1 MKQITCIFMAALLSL
16 AVFAAERPARQI
28 QIGKKNTAVATAVDT
43 EIVVAPD
50 APQTTLFAAKELQS
64 FLSQIFG
71 REVPVVK
78 QISNGKVSFILGVN
92 PWAKEAGID
101 AAKLVRDAFII
112 KTDGSRIY
120 IAGLDDPKANPERA
134 LARGGV
140 WSQLY
145 ERGTLFGVYD
155 FLERV
160 AGVRMYFPGELGT
173 VVPKTDRLA
182 IPEMSI
188 YDRPDFTQRKVS
200 TFWDGTYFEGEKRDA
215 VIHPA
220 KTLNNYRLR
229 LETEYLPCCHGLNHF
244 RYIQRFGKTH
254 PEYFALQ
261 SNGKRSNDLSVRHP
275 GQLCYTSGIVEEIY
289 QDVRSYLKGEKADV
303 RKIPSA
309 GRNGGYAWG
318 VNTSRGTYVDIMPQD
333 AFSGCRCEKCQAA
346 YRKNDP
352 HYATELIW
360 GNTVTIANRLKK
372 EGIPGIITMM
382 AYRPYRRVPAMDI
395 PDNVMVMVAETGPW
409 SKGNPAQKKLDDEE
423 IRAWTK
429 KLGRKVWIWNYVNKG
444 ATLTMPGV
452 PQMSPRAYGE
462 YYKGIAPWI
471 FGAFAESESDRF
483 LYNYLNYYIFSK
495 VAWDNKADF
504 EALLEEH
511 YRLMF
516 GNAAP
521 AMKKFYGILEDKW
534 VGQVA
539 GRVVDTP
546 LGPVGAPPS
555 DYDLWN
561 KVYSAK
567 VLAGLDRDLKDA
579 AGKVPADSLEAKRI
593 ALIRKEFYEPLVNAA
608 KAYHSMSSAVQ
619 GLKFHI
625 AGAPGKELYLLPFR
639 SKKEGALC
647 ATVKTGV
654 QVWRTENDLCIRF
667 RCGEPR
673 MSEIVAQ
680 KRKADD
686 PEIWKDNSVEIFLN
700 PSGDRKTY
708 YQLMVN
714 SEGSLSDQK
723 IVKLGASGSNDL
735 TWNSGASVEV
745 KKEPSA
751 WIAEIAI
758 PLKNL
763 PDIREEFPANFAR
776 SRILKTGSDYETL
789 YHWSPFARG
798 FHDLENYGSITSAK
812 EQNIL
817 INSDFSM
824 FPERTKRHFGIW
836 EGYKWIGGWIGDK
849 SNTAAVDSEICVSAP
864 FGMRLQSEEGATVM
878 QYLPALKPATK
889 YRLSFFVKLQ
899 DVKPLKAGGGVC
911 ANLYDDANRWFPAHN
926 WLTGTMDWTF
936 QSYEFT
942 TGKNTNAKVN
952 SYLRL
957 RLMNASGTVWFDDVK
972 LEEL

>member
-16 AVFAAERPARQI
+16 AVFAAERPPRQI
-28 QIGKKNTAVATAVDT
+28 QTGKKNAAVATAADT

-64 FLSQIFG
+64 FLSRIFG
-71 REVPVVK
+71 REVPTVK

-92 PWAKEAGID
+92 QWAKEAGLD
-101 AAKLVRDAFII
+101 TAKLVRDAFII

-120 IAGLDDPKANPERA
+120 IAGLDDPNANPERA

-173 VVPKTDRLA
+173 IIPKTDRLA
-182 IPEMSI
+182 IPEMNI
-188 YDRPDFTQRKVS
+188 YDRPDFTVRKVS
-200 TFWDGTYFEGEKRDA
+200 TYWDGTYFEGEKRDA

-220 KTLNNYRLR
+220 KSLNSYRLR

-303 RKIPSA
+303 RKIPAA
-309 GRNGGYAWG
+309 GKNGGYAWG
-318 VNTSRGTYVDIMPQD
+318 VNTSRGIYVDIMPQD

-346 YRKNDP
+346 YRKDEP
-352 HYATELIW
+352 HYAAELIW
-360 GNTVTIANRLKK
+360 GNTVSIANRLKK
-372 EGIPGIITMM
+372 EGSPGIITMM
-382 AYRPYRRVPAMDI
+382 AYTPYRRVPAMDI
-395 PDNVMVMVAETGPW
+395 P

-429 KLGRKVWIWNYVNKG
+429 KLGRKVWIWNYTNKHD
-444 ATLTMPGV
+444 ALQMPGI

-462 YYKGIAPWI
+462 YYQNLAPWI

-516 GNAAP
+516 GNAAS
-521 AMKKFYGILEDKW
+521 AMKKFYGMLEDKW

-539 GRVVDTP
+539 GRTVDTP
-546 LGPVGAPPS
+546 LGPAGTPPS
-555 DYDLWN
+555 DHDLWN
-561 KVYSAK
+561 KVYSAN

-579 AGKVPADSLEAKRI
+579 AAKVPADSLEAKRI
-593 ALIRKEFYEPLVNAA
+593 ALIRREFYEPLVNAA
-608 KAYHSMSSAVQ
+608 KAYHAMSSAVQ

-625 AGAPGKELYLLPFR
+625 TGAPGKELYLLPFR
-639 SKKEGALC
+639 GRKDGALR
-647 ATVKTGV
+647 ATVETGV
-654 QVWRTENDLCIRF
+654 QVWRTENDLCVRF

-673 MSEIVAQ
+673 MGEIVAQ

-723 IVKLGASGSNDL
+723 CVRLGAGSSGDYS
-735 TWNSGASVEV
+735 WNSGASVKVE
-745 KKEPSA
+745 KQAAA
-751 WIAEIAI
+751 WIAEITI

-763 PDIREEFPANFAR
+763 PGLKAEFPANFAR
-776 SRILKTGSDYETL
+776 SRILKQDGGYEPL
-789 YHWSPFARG
+789 YQWSPFTRN
-798 FHDLENYGSITSAK
+798 FHDLENYGTLSAGPDA
-812 EQNIL
+812 NLL
-817 INSDFSM
+817 INGDFSI
-824 FPERTKRHFGIW
+824 PAKHTNRHFGIW
-836 EGYKWIGGWIGDK
+836 KGYEWQGGWIG
-849 SNTAAVDSEICVSAP
+849 AAANPPVLDNAVCISLPA
-864 FGMRLQSEEGATVM
+864 GLRLQGKDVQVQQA
-878 QYLPALKPATK
+878 LPNLKPDTR
-889 YRLSFFVKLQ
+889 YRLSFYVKLA

-911 ANLYDDANRWFPAHN
+911 ANIWDDANRWFPARN

-942 TGKNTNAKVN
+942 SGKNTNGKIT
-952 SYLRL
+952 SYIRL
-957 RLMNASGTVWFDDVK
+957 RIMGAEGTVWFDDVR
-972 LEEL
+972 LEEI